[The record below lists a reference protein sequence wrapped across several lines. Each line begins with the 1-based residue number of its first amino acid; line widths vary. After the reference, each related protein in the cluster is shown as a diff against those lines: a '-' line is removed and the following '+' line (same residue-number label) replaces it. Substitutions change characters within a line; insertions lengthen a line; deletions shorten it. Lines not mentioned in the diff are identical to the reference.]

1 MDKLKKAA
9 LVIVLITIA
18 VISITK
24 ITPWYSNVEN
34 HQATI
39 EQIDSEIS
47 KVMGL
52 TAGAAGAAA
61 VISMLPD
68 DACTPIATQLAEFS
82 KYFLIVL
89 SALYLEKYLLTV
101 FGYAVFTFIVPIACV
116 LMSVWIV
123 FKKDS
128 FKSVAVRLLVGALAF
143 SLLIPVSAKVS
154 QIIQVTY
161 GNSIE
166 ETIQEAERIT
176 VTQDDNDANW
186 LEKFTS
192 WLSNAAVTVSDYV
205 TGLLSKFVEAL
216 AIMIVTSCLIP
227 ILVVVIFIW
236 LIKVLFGIQ
245 IPVNVTNV
253 IQRGKA
259 PHPAEHEPKPAP
271 APAENA

>member
-1 MDKLKKAA
+1 MNFDMNKLKKAA
-9 LVIVLITIA
+9 IVIALITMA

-24 ITPWYSNVEN
+24 ITPWYANAEN

-68 DACTPIATQLAEFS
+68 DTCTPIATQLAEFS

-116 LMSVWIV
+116 LMSVWVV
-123 FKKDS
+123 FKRDS
-128 FKSVAVRLLVGALAF
+128 FKSVAVRLLVGALVF

-154 QIIQVTY
+154 NIIQVNY

-176 VTQDDNDANW
+176 VAQDDNDANW
-186 LEKFTS
+186 FEKFTG

-216 AIMIVTSCLIP
+216 AIMLVTSCIIP

-245 IPVNVTNV
+245 LPVNVTNV
-253 IQRGKA
+253 IHKGPDPEGRG
-259 PHPAEHEPKPAP
+259 
-271 APAENA
+271 